1 MNVQKTCRRLFE
13 SRHGQTRDSRKPGK
27 CFLNTFVSDLNFLNL
42 QLVKKACPLLKFRGI
57 VQPAPQPAHRQPMG
71 HSRKFQAQFLQP
83 GTNLF
88 VHCCISLLTLNL
100 FCFFIQSV
108 KLGSVTYREL
118 DNTADYLPV
127 RRRVEEII
135 QQAEFPTHTFSDN
148 KHVSQTIK

>member
-1 MNVQKTCRRLFE
+1 M
-13 SRHGQTRDSRKPGK
+13 
-27 CFLNTFVSDLNFLNL
+27 
-42 QLVKKACPLLKFRGI
+42 
-57 VQPAPQPAHRQPMG
+57 
-71 HSRKFQAQFLQP
+71 
-83 GTNLF
+83 
-88 VHCCISLLTLNL
+88 
-100 FCFFIQSV
+100 